1 MRNCFGMKKQNKTKT
16 LKLRRTYSIS
26 LCTDVWMVEPCRPGP
41 RWAETDKP
49 RATHRCGRGTFGARS
64 ALKASDWSL
73 TTRTITL
80 THIKCSTGQM
90 SQCPEVRIH
99 WGAQTFL
106 FVHASQG
113 KYERKPATLDNCSMC
128 MWWEFSRPLFSTRQR
143 NSSWAACLLACKIL
157 TRTDCTSLA
166 LVIHA
171 KSFVLPI
178 LTVIPG
184 RGRKAPVASFGSIPS
199 CKKIDEQNPRWW

>member
-1 MRNCFGMKKQNKTKT
+1 
-16 LKLRRTYSIS
+16 
-26 LCTDVWMVEPCRPGP
+26 MVEPCRPGP

-64 ALKASDWSL
+64 ALKASNWSL

-113 KYERKPATLDNCSMC
+113 KYERKPAPLDNCSMC
-128 MWWEFSRPLFSTRQR
+128 MWCEFSRPLFSTSSSSPCLQNLNAHWLHFSCARDSCKVICLAYLDCNPRQGEEGTSCILWINTQLQEDR
-143 NSSWAACLLACKIL
+143 WTKPTMIIMIKSKLCKQKL
-157 TRTDCTSLA
+157 VFKCTSA
-166 LVIHA
+166 EWSVHQIH
-171 KSFVLPI
+171 S
-178 LTVIPG
+178 
-184 RGRKAPVASFGSIPS
+184 
-199 CKKIDEQNPRWW
+199 W